1 MSDSLF
7 SPRQIIVLSKVDFV
21 NVLICP
27 YIWYLK
33 NVEKKKPQP
42 TSNMLEGA
50 DLHNVMREI
59 NTRIRNLDESRRYIS
74 QQIES
79 SRGFEKQL
87 TNIINFLEMRESNG
101 DSVFPEYSEFR
112 IEVFVG
118 NFKLVGIID
127 AIYNNA
133 SGYEVFEY
141 KKSFYKDIQSLLL
154 ETSFYSYIFSK
165 YSNRKVVRMGLFSFE
180 TGEVIYEPFGEKV
193 VSDRIR
199 ESFKIIL
206 EGNFEPK
213 PSYENCRFCSYRSI
227 CKYSVVKK

>member
-7 SPRQIIVLSKVDFV
+7 SPKHIIVLSKVDFI
-21 NVLICP
+21 NIFICP

-33 NVEKKKPQP
+33 NVEKIKLPP
-42 TSNMLEGA
+42 TGSMLKGA

-59 NTRIRNLDESRRYIS
+59 NARKNLEESRKYIS

-79 SRGFEKQL
+79 LRSFEKQL
-87 TNIINFLEMRESNG
+87 TNIINFLEMRKSNG

-112 IEVFVG
+112 IEVLVE

-127 AIYNNA
+127 AIYNNTF
-133 SGYEVFEY
+133 GYEVFEY

-165 YSNRKVVRMGLFSFE
+165 YTNIKIARMGLFSFE
-180 TGEVIYEPFGEKV
+180 TGEVIYGPFDEKV
-193 VSDRIR
+193 VLDRIR
-199 ESFKIIL
+199 EAFKVIL

-213 PSYENCRFCSYRSI
+213 PSYENCKFCSYKNFCR
-227 CKYSVVKK
+227 YSVVGK